1 MLEKINKNKKLFISV
16 SIATVISLGA
26 LTGCGK
32 QGESKLSEISTT
44 VQTIEMNQITETETE
59 KVDLSTYVEDVLVP
73 QYGKCNAG
81 KYECEYIVNSNGGVS
96 VDSVHSEKG
105 ILNWHVAD
113 YDGDGTEELLVLL
126 LDNQA
131 EIKDDPVVRNSI
143 SLQMYAEEDGNIEL
157 KDTYEGLCPVL
168 GYADEENDGIFL
180 KESDQKIYICGSTWN
195 TLKNYVSGIIAQSFI
210 LTYESGK
217 FEVQAGQTESISGSE
232 FSECADTV
240 AKMADVLNKIGLE
253 KEADQL
259 YVPAFQFNDSVDQIL
274 LRITGENK
282 GFKSDYFTSNK
293 AEDLGKVEL
302 TLTCGDT
309 KDEKTKEEA
318 ENGTDKDS
326 EYILPDS
333 DSRYLTDTD
342 VQGLSAHDLMLARNE
357 IYARHGR
364 KFKDSELQDYFNSKS
379 WYKGTVNSDDFS
391 TNVFNEYEKK
401 NLELIQKYEK

>member
-1 MLEKINKNKKLFISV
+1 M
-16 SIATVISLGA
+16 
-26 LTGCGK
+26 
-32 QGESKLSEISTT
+32 
-44 VQTIEMNQITETETE
+44 
-59 KVDLSTYVEDVLVP
+59 
-73 QYGKCNAG
+73 
-81 KYECEYIVNSNGGVS
+81 
-96 VDSVHSEKG
+96 DSVHSEKG

-126 LDNQA
+126 LDNQT
-131 EIKDDPVVRNSI
+131 EIKDDPIDRNSI
-143 SLQMYAEEDGNIEL
+143 SLQMYAEEDGSIEL

-210 LTYESGK
+210 ITYENGK
-217 FEVQAGQTESISGSE
+217 FVVQAGQIESVSGSE

-240 AKMADVLNKIGLE
+240 EKMADVLNKIGLE

-259 YVPAFQFNDSVDQIL
+259 YVPAFQFNDSVDQTM

-282 GFKSDYFTSNK
+282 GFKTDYFTSNK

-302 TLTCGDT
+302 TLTCGDIE
-309 KDEKTKEEA
+309 KDNSA
-318 ENGTDKDS
+318 ETAA

-342 VQGLSAHDLMLARNE
+342 VQRLSAHDLMLARNE

-364 KFKDSELQDYFNSKS
+364 KFKDAELQDYFNSKS

-401 NLELIQKYEK
+401 NLDLIQKYEK